1 MNSKMSSTFE
11 LSKSSQESQKPELLL
26 VDELRNSREDDLP
39 NVPSWR
45 QWNQSILNSLASPF
59 VSQVLSSLA
68 ISNRIGNIEELKQ
81 SMVNLRESLAIK
93 QPGDDL
99 DAIYPDAKPTDSNEF
114 LRRKV
119 QARES
124 LEDIRVSAKD
134 IIEIAT
140 QGKTEIKEE
149 IRVTDNLIAEVLSQM
164 HVKPDS
170 VRGLVEFIGLIK
182 ADIDQERTQRP
193 PNYQN
198 ALLLQEK
205 ESKIAELQNDI
216 AKCHAQMQS
225 FMDVIFQTMGALKDI
240 NSKFN
245 EEEKNSNK
253 NYKRKQAELE
263 EQVSVLKNA
272 ITKSERELIDTKK
285 FLDAERLKNQE
296 IIAGINSK
304 KQENASQVLEKLNA
318 DNQEL
323 LKRIQSNNALLEQLS
338 QQIREKDEKIEKIE
352 SEKAEI
358 LEVIGQV
365 VEAAKNIMKNEQSN
379 KRQNLMNFAE
389 VMMSMESLTHSKE

>member
-1 MNSKMSSTFE
+1 
-11 LSKSSQESQKPELLL
+11 
-26 VDELRNSREDDLP
+26 
-39 NVPSWR
+39 
-45 QWNQSILNSLASPF
+45 
-59 VSQVLSSLA
+59 
-68 ISNRIGNIEELKQ
+68 
-81 SMVNLRESLAIK
+81 MVNLRESLAIK
-93 QPGDDL
+93 QPADDL

-119 QARES
+119 QSRES

-149 IRVTDNLIAEVLSQM
+149 IHVTDNLIAEVLSQM

-170 VRGLVEFIGLIK
+170 VRGLVEFIGMIK

-205 ESKIAELQNDI
+205 ESKIAELQNGI

-245 EEEKNSNK
+245 EEENNSK
-253 NYKRKQAELE
+253 KKYKRKQAELE

-272 ITKSERELIDTKK
+272 VTKSERELIDTKK
-285 FLDAERLKNQE
+285 LLDTERVKTQE
-296 IIAGINSK
+296 LIAGINSR
-304 KQENASQVLEKLNA
+304 KQENASQAMEKLNT

-338 QQIREKDEKIEKIE
+338 KQIREKDEKIEKIE